1 MFIINSKDNSP
12 IFVQLK
18 KQIMDFI
25 VLGVLEPDDKL
36 PSVRALANE
45 LGINPNTVSR
55 AYNELEL
62 EGYIYSIGGKG
73 CFVKKSEID
82 RHVIEEKIHQF
93 KDHILECKKYGI
105 SKDEL
110 IRCIEEVYR
119 KE

>member
-1 MFIINSKDNSP
+1 MFIINPKDNSP
-12 IFVQLK
+12 IFIQLK

-36 PSVRALANE
+36 PSVRSLANQ

-73 CFVKKSEID
+73 CFIKESEIN
-82 RHVIEEKIHQF
+82 HYVIEEKIHEF
-93 KDHILECKKYGI
+93 KEHILECKKYGI
-105 SKDEL
+105 LKDDL
-110 IRCIEEVYR
+110 IRCIDELYG